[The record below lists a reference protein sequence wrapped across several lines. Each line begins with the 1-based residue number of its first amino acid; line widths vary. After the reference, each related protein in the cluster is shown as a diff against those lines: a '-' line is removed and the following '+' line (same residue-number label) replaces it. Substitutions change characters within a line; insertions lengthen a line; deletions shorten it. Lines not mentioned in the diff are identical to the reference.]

1 MYQADDEEEESLLPK
16 LLELIERDQ
25 RYDLINPDQMAKL
38 KEFAEKEKA
47 FTYICNNVSNIM

>member
-1 MYQADDEEEESLLPK
+1 MYQADDEKEESEKEESEEEESLLPK

-25 RYDLINPDQMAKL
+25 RYDLINPEQMAAL

-47 FTYICNNVSNIM
+47 